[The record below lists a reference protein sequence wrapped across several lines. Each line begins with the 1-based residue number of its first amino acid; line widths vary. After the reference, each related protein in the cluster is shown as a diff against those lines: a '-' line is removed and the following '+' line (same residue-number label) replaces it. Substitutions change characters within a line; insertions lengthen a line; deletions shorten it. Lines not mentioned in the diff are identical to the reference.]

1 MADRN
6 NNDSLGGAAETPMLV
21 TGGSK
26 GIGRAIAVHFARPG
40 KSILINYAHDDGA
53 ARATASEVS
62 ARGGTP
68 HLIKLDLSEPG
79 APAALITEVGKT
91 TDKLG
96 QIVHCAV
103 YPVSSPALKISV
115 DDFERATRLNGAAL
129 LYLVQA
135 ALPLLSG
142 GSTIF
147 FLSSRGSKVAV
158 PNYVAIGAPKAM
170 GEALVRYL
178 AVELAPRG
186 VRVHIVSAS
195 ALLTDAFRAAVP
207 NPDERFAA
215 AAANNPSRR
224 NLTFEDVSMA
234 VEFLASD
241 RAQMITGRELFIDG
255 GLYVKA

>member
-1 MADRN
+1 MTGTSHSDTTSATE
-6 NNDSLGGAAETPMLV
+6 APMLV

-26 GIGRAIAVHFARPG
+26 GIGRAIALNFARPG
-40 KSILINYAHDDGA
+40 KSIFINYAHDDGA
-53 ARATASEVS
+53 AQATASEVS

-79 APAALITEVGKT
+79 APAELIAEVGKAT
-91 TDKLG
+91 EELG

-103 YPVSSPALKISV
+103 YPISSPALEISV
-115 DDFERATRLNGAAL
+115 ADFERAIRLNGAAL
-129 LYLVQA
+129 LYLVQS
-135 ALPLLSG
+135 ALPMLRS
-142 GSTIF
+142 GSTVF

-178 AVELAPRG
+178 AIELAPRG
-186 VRVHIVSAS
+186 VRVHIISAS
-195 ALLTDAFRAAVP
+195 ALLTDSFRAVVP

-224 NLTFEDVSMA
+224 NLSFDDVSAA

-241 RAQMITGRELFIDG
+241 HAQMITGRELFIDG